1 MPISLNI
8 TQPTGVV
15 ATYHVINGGAFGQ
28 TSLTARVNSYLSQT
42 TFAAGDLPVSSVQV
56 DCSAVLGVAAPTPPT
71 GATTAQAVFG
81 IVEGFL
87 IAQQTPNPDGS
98 LTNGTFY
105 GGTIVS

>member
-15 ATYHVINGGAFGQ
+15 ATYHVVSGGGFGK
-28 TSLTARVNSYLSQT
+28 TSLTASVSSYLNQET
-42 TFAAGDLPVSSVQV
+42 YAAGDSPVSSEQV
-56 DCSAVLGVAAPTPPT
+56 DCSAVLGTAAPTPPT

>member
-15 ATYHVINGGAFGQ
+15 ATYHVVSGGGFGK
-28 TSLTARVNSYLSQT
+28 TSLTASVSSYLNQET
-42 TFAAGDLPVSSVQV
+42 YAAGDSPVSSEQV
-56 DCSAVLGVAAPTPPT
+56 DCSAVLGTAAPTPPA

-81 IVEGFL
+81 IVENFL
-87 IAQQTPNPDGS
+87 IAEQSTNAQGQVV
-98 LTNGTFY
+98 NGTFY